1 VGIMGAVTAVVPR
14 AMNRRCKDCGNVA
27 LCNAVAA
34 GIICGTIAEDKA
46 SGGAAVTG
54 NMGALF
60 ALGAAGDMQM
70 LFASQVA
77 KSSLASSL
85 L

>member
-1 VGIMGAVTAVVPR
+1 MGAVTAIVPR
-14 AMNRRCKDCGNVA
+14 AMNHHCEDCGNVA

-34 GIICGTIAEDKA
+34 GIICGTIAEGKA
-46 SGGAAVTG
+46 SGGAVVTG

-60 ALGAAGDMQM
+60 ALGATGDMQM

-77 KSSLASSL
+77 KLLLASSSL
-85 L
+85 